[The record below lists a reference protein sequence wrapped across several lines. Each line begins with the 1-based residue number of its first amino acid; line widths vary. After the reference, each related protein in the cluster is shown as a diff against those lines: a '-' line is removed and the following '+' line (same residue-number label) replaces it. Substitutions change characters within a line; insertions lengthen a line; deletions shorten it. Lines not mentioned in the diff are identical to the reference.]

1 MSAENTSDSGVT
13 ALEGSIDPLNVVL
26 GGTPLLGRLTGIGR
40 YTLELAKAL
49 IDSQVVDDL
58 RLWGDVGFLGDA
70 ALKRHG
76 GNGWDL
82 ASSSEAIIW
91 QRPQRLLVSARAFAS
106 RSYYASKV
114 YQYVSGSMAKCRLRP
129 LARSHLYH
137 SPNFIMPHFDGAKV
151 ITIHDLS
158 TIRFP
163 QFHRRQMVAFCES
176 GIHSA
181 VQGQAHVITDSLL
194 VRDELVNDFGVD
206 SNRIS
211 TVHLAPNPRCR
222 PRDEFECR
230 HVLDALGLGHKAF
243 FLSVGTIEPRKNL
256 CRVFE
261 AFRIGRRCRHFDWPL
276 IIVGAPGWKSR
287 REHEMLSE
295 LVKDG
300 LALYLDYVTDDTLL
314 ALYASAGALVFPS
327 LYEGFGLPA
336 MEAAA
341 CGCPVITSERSAMAE
356 FTPKGSFL
364 INPEDVAAINSAL
377 LEISSVSEF
386 GSVFDAET
394 QTITRTWVDVAHETS
409 EVYRAVL
416 RGQFEG

>member
-1 MSAENTSDSGVT
+1 MSAENTPDSGVT
-13 ALEGSIDPLNVVL
+13 AFESSIDPLNVVL

-82 ASSSEAIIW
+82 ASSSGKIIW
-91 QRPQRLLVSARAFAS
+91 QRPQRLLASARAFAS
-106 RSYYASKV
+106 SSYYASRV
-114 YQYVSGSMAKCRLRP
+114 YQYVSGSIAKCRLRS
-129 LARSHLYH
+129 LSRSHLYH

-181 VQGQAHVITDSLL
+181 VQGQVHVITDSLL
-194 VRDELVNDFGVD
+194 VRNELINDFGAD
-206 SNRIS
+206 GNRIS
-211 TVHLAPNPRCR
+211 TVPLAPNPRCR

-261 AFRIGRRCRHFDWPL
+261 AFRIGRRGRHFDWPL

-295 LVKDG
+295 LVTDG

-336 MEAAA
+336 LEAAA

-356 FTPKGSFL
+356 FTPKGTFL
-364 INPEDVAAINSAL
+364 VNPEDVAAINSAL
-377 LEISSVSEF
+377 LEISSVSEC

-416 RGQFEG
+416 RGQC